1 LRTGECEKDRSEEG
15 NGYWTL
21 CVPTITLGH
30 VISIGARRTRGL
42 LIVLALVAGW
52 TPVASAQWL
61 DRQGPVRTVIEENDL
76 LVKTD
81 RHYTQG
87 AKVSSLY
94 ADDTLPGWLAS
105 LSQSIPRIGM
115 GDHGPNK
122 YGYELGQ
129 SIFTPAD
136 LTATHLLKHDRPYAG
151 WLYTGMILQ
160 RRGMLDEWPVL
171 ENFQVDV
178 GIIGP
183 DSLAEDT
190 QIGVHEFRGFEIPR
204 GWRNQLHDEPGLALK
219 YQRSWIFSP
228 SSEGPRWVDLIPQ
241 AGLSLGNVETSFR
254 AGTQFRLG
262 VNLPNDFGVSTITSL
277 GTTGGGW
284 SEKQSTSR
292 YGFYVFGAAESWT
305 VLYTVFLDGNTF
317 RRSPSVDKRPFVAEV
332 RYGAVLVLNRFELAL
347 TYVFRTPQ
355 FVGQTKDDAYG
366 SIMLKI
372 KY

>member
-1 LRTGECEKDRSEEG
+1 MR
-15 NGYWTL
+15 
-21 CVPTITLGH
+21 
-30 VISIGARRTRGL
+30 RRTRGL
-42 LIVLALVAGW
+42 LFALALIAGR
-52 TPVASAQWL
+52 PPGADAQWL
-61 DRQGPVRTVIEENDL
+61 DLQGPVRTIIEENDL

-87 AKVSSLY
+87 TKVSSLY

-105 LSQSIPRIGM
+105 LAKHIPRIGM
-115 GDHGPNK
+115 GDGQGPNK
-122 YGYELGQ
+122 HGYELGQ

-136 LTATHLLKHDRPYAG
+136 LKTKQILKTDRPYAG

-160 RRGMLDEWPVL
+160 RRGMLEEWPVL
-171 ENFQVDV
+171 ESFQIDV

-183 DSLAEDT
+183 HSLAEDA
-190 QIGVHEFRGFEIPR
+190 QIGVHEFRGFDIPR
-204 GWRNQLHDEPGLALK
+204 GWRHQLHDEPGLALK
-219 YQRSWIFSP
+219 YQRSWLFSP

-254 AGTQFRLG
+254 VGTLFRLG
-262 VNLPNDFGVSTITSL
+262 VNLPHDFGISTISSL
-277 GTTGGGW
+277 ATTEGGW
-284 SEKQSTSR
+284 SEGQSTGR

-317 RRSPSVDKRPFVAEV
+317 RRSPSVEKRPFVAEV
-332 RYGAVLVLNRFELAL
+332 KYGAVLVLNRFELAL

-355 FVGQTKDDAYG
+355 FVGQTRDDAYG
-366 SIMLKI
+366 SIMLKV